1 MPNLDA
7 GESLYIP
14 KLFFSL
20 FSGVRGLCAYS
31 AEVAAVN
38 RSWHATSNVI
48 LSSQVIP
55 NVYSGSK
62 PYGWITKGPGQ
73 HHGHCPALSPAH
85 RVSYTTVY
93 VPAYRS
99 FHNSVR
105 LWEKVSSQPASS
117 ETNRDIVTS
126 INSLPPQGQ
135 IPPESEKNASSA
147 KVKEKETRKPSSQ
160 VEVTVKDLK
169 EKAKAAG
176 SPIVQEKKLVVERK
190 SLAVRIKEEIL
201 HYYHGFRLLFIDTK
215 ICCKYIWRIVNGETL
230 SRREHRQVQFCP
242 FFSF

>member
-1 MPNLDA
+1 M
-7 GESLYIP
+7 YIT
-14 KLFFSL
+14 LFFFVCL

-31 AEVAAVN
+31 LEVAAVN
-38 RSWHATSNVI
+38 RSWHTTSNVV

-93 VPAYRS
+93 VPSHRNL
-99 FHNSVR
+99 HNSVR
-105 LWEKVSSQPASS
+105 LWEKLSSQPASS
-117 ETNRDIVTS
+117 GTNHQDIITA
-126 INSLPPQGQ
+126 INSLPPKGEV
-135 IPPESEKNASSA
+135 PPKSESNSSGV
-147 KVKEKETRKPSSQ
+147 KVKEKESLKPSSQ

-176 SPIVQEKKLVVERK
+176 SPIVQDKKTVVVRK
-190 SLAVRIKEEIL
+190 SLGVRIKDEIL

-230 SRREHRQVQFCP
+230 SRREHRQVQYCC
-242 FFSF
+242 SCSL